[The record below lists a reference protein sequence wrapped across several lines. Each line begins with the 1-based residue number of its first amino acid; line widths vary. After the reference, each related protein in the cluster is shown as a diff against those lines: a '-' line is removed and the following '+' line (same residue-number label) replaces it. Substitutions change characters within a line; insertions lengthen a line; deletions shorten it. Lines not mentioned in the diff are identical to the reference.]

1 MKFTRFTIFFVLL
14 VILVIL
20 FFVYQWLNSGKET
33 FVNFQNNTPNTY
45 GNNHKVYIPQ
55 YSTDSNQTVYSLYDN
70 LYFDA
75 KNGTLIEVYSS
86 SCTNGDNSAVCRDI
100 TGASISKIICI
111 PRSGWQ
117 YSEYISRPLPPDNT
131 VPTNSTT
138 ESAIATVSPSYNQFI
153 YTSSCTT
160 TDIYQVIYISWYT
173 YTWLYVINITKSTVV
188 KLFHFSAS
196 GWLDETPVTTALIPL
211 SGEQAVLNN
220 SVKDNTTYTD
230 SNYMQGNASLYQIT
244 SITNTATPP
253 SLNYDIK
260 NGNIVINKGN
270 GTYNVYNRSGSGN
283 VIPNPQASPVT
294 QLTSTNT
301 FTINDLSNVS
311 VVVIAY
317 GYDTIM
323 TLLTSLPDKTGYKLL
338 TSVRFNQTSMV
349 NGSTNDV
356 ANVTPTPLPSTT
368 PSSTPATVVPSATDT
383 SVSILPAVKD
393 KDSSVC
399 GDDLS
404 CKWFWYFNTIAQLEK
419 GSGVKNGMPNDYL
432 LDDYFLKTEVVPP
445 VCPQCPQCAVSGGG
459 SCTACGG
466 MGGSG
471 SGIPPM
477 GPLPPGLSPSASM
490 PASYTDNLGN
500 VYNSYVD
507 SNNILQY
514 KKAEGS
520 SPTPSSTPSSIV
532 STSKNYTYIDK
543 DGKLV
548 STADPNTLGGGLALT
563 TGSLSQVGT
572 AALDTTGNVANNLI
586 NTTGNLVG
594 NVANTAG
601 NLAGN
606 VLNTTGN
613 LAGNVLNST
622 TGLLEKTGSG
632 VVGLFDRAKVGGSTT
647 SGNERTTAE
656 SSGASTT
663 GGAASAGGVASSG
676 VSPVGSTGGGSTVT
690 TSASTFGNIPG
701 QTTVDNYS
709 YYGAVQSKG
718 SKYMPVTA
726 DFSAFRK

>member
-111 PRSGWQ
+111 PRNGWQ
-117 YSEYISRPLPPDNT
+117 YSEYISRPLPADNT

-173 YTWLYVINITKSTVV
+173 YTWMYVINITKSAVV
-188 KLFHFSAS
+188 KLFHFSAT

-211 SGEQAVLNN
+211 SGTQAVLNN

-244 SITNTATPP
+244 SITDTATPP

-260 NGNIVINKGN
+260 NGNIVINMGN
-270 GTYNVYNRSGSGN
+270 GSYKVYSRSGSGN

-294 QLTSTNT
+294 QLTSTNV
-301 FTINDLSNVS
+301 FHINDLSNIS
-311 VVVIAY
+311 VVVIAN
-317 GYDTIM
+317 GYDTIL
-323 TLLTSLPDKTGYKLL
+323 TLLTSLPDKSGYKLL
-338 TSVRFNQTSMV
+338 TTVRFNQTSMV
-349 NGSTNDV
+349 NSSTNDV
-356 ANVTPTPLPSTT
+356 ANVAPTPLPSTT
-368 PSSTPATVVPSATDT
+368 PSSTPATVVPSATDA
-383 SVSILPAVKD
+383 SVTILPPV

-404 CKWFWYFNTIAQLEK
+404 CKWFWYFNTIAQLEN
-419 GSGVKNGMPNDYL
+419 GVKTGAKNGMPNDYL

-445 VCPQCPQCAVSGGG
+445 VCPQCPQCAASGGG
-459 SCTACGG
+459 SCTSCGG

-477 GPLPPGLSPSASM
+477 GTLPPGLAPSASM

-500 VYNSYVD
+500 VYNSYMD

-514 KKAEGS
+514 KKRDDS

-532 STSKNYTYIDK
+532 SSSKNYTYIDK

-572 AALDTTGNVANNLI
+572 SALDTTGNVANNLI
-586 NTTGNLVG
+586 NTTGNLAG
-594 NVANTAG
+594 NVLNTTG

-606 VLNTTGN
+606 VLTTTGN

-632 VVGLFDRAKVGGSTT
+632 VVGLFDRAKVGGSST
-647 SGNERTTAE
+647 SGNERTTTGA
-656 SSGASTT
+656 SQSGASPS
-663 GGAASAGGVASSG
+663 GA
-676 VSPVGSTGGGSTVT
+676 VGSTGGGSTVT
-690 TSASTFGNIPG
+690 TSSSTFGNIPG